1 MGLAKIIS
9 GGQTGIDRGT
19 LDAAIACGFPCGGWC
34 PPGRLAEDGQIPE
47 RYPLI
52 ELKEGGY
59 SQRTL
64 RNVVE
69 SDGTAILYFSQ
80 IEGGTEETLRFCI
93 EKHKP
98 YKLIDAE
105 EVSAERAAFL
115 LASFI
120 QHYGIEVLNVAGPR
134 QSQAPHAHAYAYAVI
149 NVLLKEWAAL
159 QATRQS

>member
-1 MGLAKIIS
+1 MRLAKIIS

-34 PPGRLAEDGQIPE
+34 PSGRLAEDGRIPD
-47 RYPLI
+47 RYPVI
-52 ELKEGGY
+52 ELREGGY
-59 SQRTL
+59 RQRTL
-64 RNVVE
+64 RNVLE
-69 SDGTAILYFSQ
+69 SDGAAILYFAQ
-80 IEGGTEETLRFCI
+80 IEGGTEETLLFCI

-115 LASFI
+115 LVSFV